1 MSKINQSKIDKI
13 LSKKEIDYSECVDG
27 VHIWTATSQSNSKD
41 MYIITQQY
49 DTDTWEC
56 ECKSFVYDK
65 DNTPP
70 TCKHIE
76 SIKQLII
83 KTKEDNS
90 NTISTPK
97 PLKESEGF
105 RKA

>member
-1 MSKINQSKIDKI
+1 MSKIDQSKIDKI
-13 LSKKEIDYSECVDG
+13 LSKREVAYTQCVDG
-27 VHIWTATSQSNSKD
+27 VHIWQAKSQAQQSKL
-41 MYIITQQY
+41 YVITQQY

-56 ECKSFVYDK
+56 ECPSFVYDK
-65 DNTPP
+65 DNTPR

-90 NTISTPK
+90 NETSEAK
-97 PLKESEGF
+97 ALKESEGF